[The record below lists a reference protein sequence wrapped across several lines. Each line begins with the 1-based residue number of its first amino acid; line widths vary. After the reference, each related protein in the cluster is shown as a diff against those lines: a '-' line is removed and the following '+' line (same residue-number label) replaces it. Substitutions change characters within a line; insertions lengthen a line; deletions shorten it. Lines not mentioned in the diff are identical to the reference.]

1 MLQREFIA
9 KHCNAPDT
17 IAHAVIRQLGG
28 WDSFKESAPDIA
40 RHGVD
45 GGFSGFIYYRD
56 TLAFTKRNLPA
67 LREMVQG
74 MAREFG
80 QGVGEFLANFGW
92 LRGSYNADECA
103 QAFYSGKGDASQA
116 VYNALAW
123 FAAEEVSRA
132 YDDAE
137 S

>member
-1 MLQREFIA
+1 MLQRDFIA
-9 KHCNAPDT
+9 EHCNAPDT
-17 IAHAVIRQLGG
+17 IARAVIRQLGG
-28 WDSFKESAPDIA
+28 WASFQESAPDIT

-56 TLAFTKRNLPA
+56 TVAFTKRNMPA
-67 LREMVQG
+67 LREMVQD

-80 QGVGEFLANFGW
+80 QGVGEFLASFGC

-103 QAFYSGKGDASQA
+103 QAFYSGKGEAAEA

-123 FAAEEVSRA
+123 FAAEEVARA
-132 YDDAE
+132 FDNA